1 MILYS
6 YVGSGLISKKPR
18 GSVAKPHGRRGILK
32 SASSDQRLVSR
43 IYTNRHA
50 TDVVGSRIHDSSLI
64 N

>member
-43 IYTNRHA
+43 IIYESACN
-50 TDVVGSRIHDSSLI
+50 
-64 N
+64 